1 MHRLKTLLLN
11 IGHAFHE
18 ACVCLLLGLRSS
30 LRVGILLRS
39 SLLCLLM
46 FLFTTWLFYAY
57 FQEIGFVSA
66 GIGLFAAAGGV
77 LLGLLPVLPTTTA
90 AGIPG
95 MVTVVAPLINTLLP
109 LLLYAAGLTVV
120 VMGLLYVGLLV
131 LGIRLSLRWVLMDSL
146 RDRAL
151 RRYRQLEPA
160 AHSPRGAEGLVRG
173 MRYSVTPWLGL
184 GAGPFLCLL
193 LPVVSGPALVAL
205 LCYLNVRFLLPAALG
220 PLAGRDE
227 QLRVLRAQRGALAW
241 FGLLILVIAC
251 IPPLNLLT
259 PALLGAGTCHLGYR
273 GLEQVR
279 RNAGALPPA
288 PVSLP
293 PAVPTAS

>member
-1 MHRLKTLLLN
+1 MNRLKTLLSN
-11 IGHAFHE
+11 IAKAFNE
-18 ACVCLLLGLRSS
+18 AGICLLLGLRSS

-39 SLLCLLM
+39 SMLCLLM
-46 FLFTTWLFYAY
+46 FLLATWLFYAY
-57 FQEIGFVSA
+57 FQEISFVSA

-77 LLGLLPVLPTTTA
+77 LLGLLPVLPTTSVTGFA
-90 AGIPG
+90 G
-95 MVTVVAPLINTLLP
+95 MVNVAGPLISTLLP

-120 VMGLLYVGLLV
+120 VMGLLYVGMIV

-173 MRYSVTPWLGL
+173 MLYSVAPWLGL

-193 LPVVSGPALVAL
+193 LPVISGPALVAL

-220 PLAGRDE
+220 PLAGSDE
-227 QLRVLRAQRGALAW
+227 QLRVLRAQRGAMAW

-251 IPPLNLLT
+251 TPLLNLLT

-293 PAVPTAS
+293 PAVPTVS